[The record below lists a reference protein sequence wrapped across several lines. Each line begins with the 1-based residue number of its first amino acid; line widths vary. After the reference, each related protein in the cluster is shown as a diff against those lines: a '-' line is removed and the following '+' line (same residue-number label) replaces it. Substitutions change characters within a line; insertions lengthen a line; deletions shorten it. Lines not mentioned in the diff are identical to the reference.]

1 MLNKRNKMETYQKYK
16 EELSVY
22 ENKSKTRVNI
32 AIFIHKFFRAFTTK
46 TFDFIV
52 SLAIF
57 VVVPMFFVGFGLSI
71 FIVSIVCH
79 LIYWLV
85 IYSTLAKRFES
96 NINAEFNLRI
106 RILEE
111 IKSRK

>member
-1 MLNKRNKMETYQKYK
+1 MENYQKFK

-52 SLAIF
+52 SLVIF
-57 VVVPMFFVGFGLSI
+57 CGIPMLFVGFDLTV
-71 FIVSIVCH
+71 FTVSVVGH
-79 LIYWLV
+79 FVYWLI
-85 IYSTLAKRFES
+85 IYSTLAKKFES
-96 NINAEFNLRI
+96 DLYDLFTLRI

>member
-1 MLNKRNKMETYQKYK
+1 METYQKFK

-22 ENKSKTRVNI
+22 ENKSKTRVNL
-32 AIFIHKFFRAFTTK
+32 AILVHKIFRFFTTRC
-46 TFDFIV
+46 FDFVV

-57 VVVPMFFVGFGLSI
+57 IFVPFMFVDFSLTVLCVSTVSHFFYW
-71 FIVSIVCH
+71 FIYY
-79 LIYWLV
+79 L
-85 IYSTLAKRFES
+85 TFAKYFES
-96 NINAEFNLRI
+96 DMHELFTLRI

>member
-1 MLNKRNKMETYQKYK
+1 
-16 EELSVY
+16 
-22 ENKSKTRVNI
+22 
-32 AIFIHKFFRAFTTK
+32 
-46 TFDFIV
+46 
-52 SLAIF
+52 
-57 VVVPMFFVGFGLSI
+57 MFFVGFDLTV
-71 FIVSIVCH
+71 FTVSVIGHFV
-79 LIYWLV
+79 YWLV

>member
-1 MLNKRNKMETYQKYK
+1 MENYQKFK

-57 VVVPMFFVGFGLSI
+57 VVVPMFFVGFDLTV
-71 FIVSIVCH
+71 FTVSVIGHFV
-79 LIYWLV
+79 YWLV